1 MEAIVDSFPSIRE
14 ERPVDTPVGRER
26 AAFFG
31 VRRDDRRDMLQ
42 CWFNAI
48 ITSSSWCGA
57 MAGAGAFF
65 AWRIRQAEYLVL
77 VPPYSGLR
85 DEFLPPTHLVSSSS
99 WRVDTIPE
107 VE

>member
-42 CWFNAI
+42 CWYNAMI
-48 ITSSSWCGA
+48 HIMGWWCH
-57 MAGAGAFF
+57 GAGAFF
-65 AWRIRQAEYLVL
+65 AGESARRNIWY
-77 VPPYSGLR
+77 
-85 DEFLPPTHLVSSSS
+85 
-99 WRVDTIPE
+99 
-107 VE
+107 

>member
-42 CWFNAI
+42 CWYNAMI
-48 ITSSSWCGA
+48 HIMGWCHG
-57 MAGAGAFF
+57 MAPEHF
-65 AWRIRQAEYLVL
+65 
-77 VPPYSGLR
+77 LR
-85 DEFLPPTHLVSSSS
+85 GESARRNI
-99 WRVDTIPE
+99 WY
-107 VE
+107 